1 MTSLSSSPSDGPVSS
16 TENHRVAQHIK
27 EIKRRCHEA
36 ADAQTSKAV
45 RMVKGSRV
53 DLRAGE
59 HCDNAVVPVPPV
71 DRRRGDPRNIFGAN
85 IDRRD
90 DWPIRIAMK
99 AGIISDLYSRN
110 QFDLCPYF

>member
-1 MTSLSSSPSDGPVSS
+1 MASFSSSPSDGPVSS
-16 TENHRVAQHIK
+16 SENHRVAQHIK

-59 HCDNAVVPVPPV
+59 QGFKKPP
-71 DRRRGDPRNIFGAN
+71 
-85 IDRRD
+85 
-90 DWPIRIAMK
+90 K
-99 AGIISDLYSRN
+99 SRTCAFSAHL
-110 QFDLCPYF
+110 QGP